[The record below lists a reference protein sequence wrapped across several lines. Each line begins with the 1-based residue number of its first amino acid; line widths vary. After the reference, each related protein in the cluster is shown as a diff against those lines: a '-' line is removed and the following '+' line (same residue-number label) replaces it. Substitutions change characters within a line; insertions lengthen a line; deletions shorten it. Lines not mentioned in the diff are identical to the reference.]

1 METIADLIEA
11 ARKRTGATYTDISER
26 LDRSKQLINNWK
38 SGKKVPT
45 DGDVLALARMAGENA
60 DKWLAIAQA
69 ARTEG
74 EAKTRWEQ
82 IARRLSMAA
91 MTLVVWV
98 GLASPAPVQAAEKAF
113 QAPTVYTLCEILYPL
128 TSQRGLAGYRSGS
141 PLACLNVHPAKTRSR
156 HDRQL
161 QHRPQATVLADRRT
175 MPERLRGR

>member
-26 LDRSKQLINNWK
+26 LDRSKQLITNWK

-82 IARRLSMAA
+82 IAQKLGAVAMA
-91 MTLVVWV
+91 LVMGV
-98 GLASPAPVQAAEKAF
+98 GLASPAHVQAAEKGM
-113 QAPTVYTLCEILYPL
+113 QASTLYTLCEIDDWADQLDLALDHLLPA
-128 TSQRGLAGYRSGS
+128 TSFPSQG
-141 PLACLNVHPAKTRSR
+141 
-156 HDRQL
+156 
-161 QHRPQATVLADRRT
+161 
-175 MPERLRGR
+175 

>member
-26 LDRSKQLINNWK
+26 LDRSKQLITNWK

-60 DKWLAIAQA
+60 DKWLAVAQA

-82 IARRLSMAA
+82 IAQKLGAVAMA
-91 MTLVVWV
+91 LVIGV
-98 GLASPAPVQAAEKAF
+98 GLASPAPVQAAEPGVSA
-113 QAPTVYTLCEILYPL
+113 APSIHY
-128 TSQRGLAGYRSGS
+128 
-141 PLACLNVHPAKTRSR
+141 AK
-156 HDRQL
+156 
-161 QHRPQATVLADRRT
+161 
-175 MPERLRGR
+175 